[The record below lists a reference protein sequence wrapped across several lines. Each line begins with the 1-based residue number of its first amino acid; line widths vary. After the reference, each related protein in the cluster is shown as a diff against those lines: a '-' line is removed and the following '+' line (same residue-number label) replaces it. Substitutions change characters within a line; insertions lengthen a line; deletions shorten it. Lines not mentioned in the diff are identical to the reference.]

1 MPMFVDVA
9 FPISSY
15 KVFSYRVPGAFSKSI
30 AVGSR
35 VKAPLGKRTAQG
47 IVVCIRK
54 KTEFKGRIKEI
65 SGLVDDKPILNEAL
79 WRLITWVS
87 EYYLVPLGKA
97 ATAVLPTRL
106 STEYSPHS
114 NKTVMLVESPDMTLV
129 GKRATAQKEVLRF
142 LSQKK
147 IPILISELNSVL
159 KNPYQ
164 VCKKLHELGLV
175 VLGEKSI
182 LPSTTGFLHEPI
194 HKDIKFNED
203 QKDVINK
210 LTSSINAENFSPYL
224 LHGVTGSGKTE
235 IYIEAA
241 RKVLKKG
248 KSAIILLPEISL
260 TPQIAGR
267 FKAAFGDTV
276 TLWHSKLGQSERA
289 WIWKQICAGDFKVVV
304 GARSAV
310 FMPLKNIGL
319 IVMDEEQESSFKQE
333 SPDPR
338 YHSREVALMR
348 GKIDKSVVLLS
359 SATPSLDSYYNQ
371 VKGKIDLLHL
381 PKRFGGAKYPL
392 VHVVDMN
399 EESEEAGNPRYI
411 FSSLLQE
418 KIQERLDNN
427 EQVILL
433 QNRRGHSPVVRCM
446 DCGYLEVCPH
456 CAVTLTYHKRGN
468 TLQCHQ
474 CGFVQSPPPSQCQNC
489 SGDRIHLSGIGTQ
502 RVEDL
507 VENTFPSAVI
517 KRLDIDSA
525 KSARVIS
532 TTLTKFS
539 KGEIDILLGTQMIAK
554 GLDFENAT
562 LVGIINADAG
572 LYLPDFRAGE
582 RVFQLIYQASGR
594 AGRRQKQGE
603 VVIQTYDKD
612 NPVIH
617 AASKL
622 DLKKYYNV
630 LLNERKSLN
639 YPPFSW
645 IAKVEFAGK
654 IKQNVESVS
663 QTVSTSLPDPFKGLE
678 ILGPSYCYR
687 ERIRDNWRMQIVFK
701 SNKDK
706 DVSGTRLHTFLRKG
720 LKIDDLKQT
729 QKGVR
734 ITIDIN
740 PVSLL

>member
-1 MPMFVDVA
+1 MFVDVA

-15 KVFSYRVPGAFSKSI
+15 KVFSYSVPDAFAKSI

-35 VKAPLGKRTAQG
+35 VKAPLGKRTVQG
-47 IVVCIRK
+47 IVVCIRN
-54 KTEFKGRIKEI
+54 KTDFKGRIKEI
-65 SGLVDDKPILNEAL
+65 TDLVDDQPILNEAL
-79 WRLITWVS
+79 WKLISWVS
-87 EYYLVPLGKA
+87 DYYIVPLGKA
-97 ATAVLPTRL
+97 ATAVLPTRF
-106 STEYSPHS
+106 STQYSPNE
-114 NKTVMLVESPDMTLV
+114 NKTVILAESADISLV
-129 GKRATAQKEVLRF
+129 GNRATAQKDVLRY
-142 LSQKK
+142 LSKQKK
-147 IPILISELNSVL
+147 PILISELNSVL

-164 VCKKLHELGLV
+164 VCKRLNELGLV
-175 VLGEKSI
+175 ELGKKSI
-182 LPSTTGFLHEPI
+182 LPSTTGFLYEPI
-194 HKDIKFNED
+194 YKKITFNDD

-210 LTSSINAENFSPYL
+210 VSKSINAEKFSPYL

-241 RKVLKKG
+241 RKVLAKG
-248 KSAIILLPEISL
+248 KSVIIILPEISL
-260 TPQIAGR
+260 TPQIGGR

-276 TLWHSKLGQSERA
+276 TLWHSKLGHSERA
-289 WIWKQICAGDFKVVV
+289 WIWKQVCAGEFKVVV

-359 SATPSLDSYYNQ
+359 SATPSLESYYNQ
-371 VKGKIDLLHL
+371 IIGKIDVLHL
-381 PKRFGGAKYPL
+381 PNRFGGAKYPL

-399 EESEEAGNPRYI
+399 IESEEAGNPRYI

-418 KIQERLDNN
+418 KIKDRLDKN

-433 QNRRGHSPVVRCM
+433 QNRRGHSPVVRCI
-446 DCGYLEVCPH
+446 DCGHLEMCPH
-456 CAVTLTYHKRGN
+456 CEVTLTYHKKGN
-468 TLQCHQ
+468 TLQCHL
-474 CGFVQSPPPSQCQNC
+474 CGFIQSPPPSQCQNC
-489 SGDRIHLSGIGTQ
+489 SGDRIQLSGIGTQ

-517 KRLDIDSA
+517 ERLDTDSA
-525 KSARVIS
+525 KSAKTIS
-532 TTLTKFS
+532 ETLAKFS
-539 KGEIDILLGTQMIAK
+539 NGEIDILLGTQMIAK

-562 LVGIINADAG
+562 LVGIINADTG

-594 AGRRQKQGE
+594 AGRRKKQGE
-603 VVIQTYDKD
+603 VVIQTYDKE
-612 NPVIH
+612 NPVIR

-654 IKQNVESVS
+654 IKQNVEDVSQAVSVS
-663 QTVSTSLPDPFKGLE
+663 LPAPFKGLD

-687 ERIRDNWRMQIVFK
+687 ERIRDYWRMQIVFK

-706 DVSGTRLHTFLRKG
+706 DVSGTKLHTFLKKG
-720 LKIDDLKQT
+720 LKIDDLKKT